1 MKSKILCPLP
11 FMHQYISST
20 GGVTPCCH
28 VFDEPDPWPRLDFTK
43 GIYTQAHKDVRRQ
56 LMSEIWPSV
65 CSKCKIVE
73 QNGGKSPR
81 QMALE
86 RFGFPKTKHLTYL
99 DISFT
104 NTCNLACRMCKPSD
118 SSLLEELYKDKEKLP
133 TWIEPEWAPRESQ
146 VPDKK
151 VAYVKKVIADGLQ
164 VLKVTGGEPFAC
176 KYFMSVVDWAI
187 ENDHAKN
194 LEINL
199 TTNGTKINKVLIHKL
214 LKFKKAKL
222 LVSIDGTGKVYEY
235 IRHNASWDKVYNNL
249 KQLSEHPE
257 IDVQVACLM
266 MFHNTTNVINL
277 IYDCAK
283 LNISVFVDEYIK
295 PQNSEITPYHVDEKI
310 SKILIEQS
318 EKIKEDFG
326 GEEKSQVQYH
336 ALQGAK
342 TLYNIATNTSV
353 RGKARQRLLR
363 TINLQDKLYK
373 TNYQYYLQPEQI
385 EYLERIANV

>member
-1 MKSKILCPLP
+1 
-11 FMHQYISST
+11 
-20 GGVTPCCH
+20 
-28 VFDEPDPWPRLDFTK
+28 
-43 GIYTQAHKDVRRQ
+43 
-56 LMSEIWPSV
+56 
-65 CSKCKIVE
+65 
-73 QNGGKSPR
+73 
-81 QMALE
+81 
-86 RFGFPKTKHLTYL
+86 
-99 DISFT
+99 
-104 NTCNLACRMCKPSD
+104 MCKPSD
-118 SSLLEELYKDKEKLP
+118 SSLLEELYKDKEKLS

-176 KYFMSVVDWAI
+176 KYFMSIVDWAI
-187 ENDHAKN
+187 ENDPKN

-283 LNISVFVDEYIK
+283 LNIRISDEYIK
-295 PQNSEITPYHVDEKI
+295 SKIEITPDHVDEKI

-318 EKIKEDFG
+318 KKL
-326 GEEKSQVQYH
+326 S
-336 ALQGAK
+336 K
-342 TLYNIATNTSV
+342 TLVTKKKHRSQYLLYKVQKHYIILQPNTPI